1 MFSGGNTRSFQ
12 VGFVSREKGEYI
24 PPDINDPRFKDDKF
38 KDDPDVRGI
47 LGNIKHDFEQE
58 EKGIYNLSDDPHNG
72 DKDSIPAKDDENEE
86 KSLDDNTKK
95 EEEGKSAGGAKNMKE
110 LLEKIYGARTKA
122 AAETSVGKDCNQ
134 ITCCPIQVCTFILH
148 QSKLVYLHLHFLIVR
163 IIRMTLGSSS

>member
-1 MFSGGNTRSFQ
+1 MHTAIRQHYKTNSVNECPFVVSVVKSALTSNTMKS
-12 VGFVSREKGEYI
+12 SPSKSI
-24 PPDINDPRFKDDKF
+24 SSDISKSKDK
-38 KDDPDVRGI
+38 K
-47 LGNIKHDFEQE
+47 
-58 EKGIYNLSDDPHNG
+58 
-72 DKDSIPAKDDENEE
+72 NEE
-86 KSLDDNTKK
+86 ESNKDNTKN